1 MTDDAL
7 VLSPLAQIR
16 ESLANAE
23 LSIVREIINSMQ
35 AAEIARTL
43 ESLPPSEREQVW
55 AVVEEEFHGEVLPH
69 LGEDA
74 LGFLVDDMSLEELV
88 QSAMLMDDDDL
99 VDVLQD
105 LPAETSLRLLQ
116 SLDSAQRLHLI
127 KMLEYDDDTAGGM
140 MDTDTITVRKDMS
153 VSAVI
158 RYLRRLDELPDI
170 TSKLFVVD
178 RRSHLEGELTLSRIL
193 TADSQIK
200 VGDAMRCEYTAF
212 NVNDSSQEVAQK
224 FREGDLVSAPVIN
237 EDGQLIG
244 RITVDDVIDFIQ
256 EDAEKTLLNTAGL
269 DEEIDTFAP
278 IARATLDRG
287 LWLGINLITA
297 LLAASVINA
306 FGATIEKAVA
316 LAALS
321 PLVASMGGIAG
332 SQSLTI
338 IIRGI
343 ALGQIEGANAKLLLT
358 RELII
363 GIINGLVWGGVT
375 AVIALVWFGQVN
387 LALIVISA
395 IFVNLCFAALSGV
408 LIPLLLKRLNID
420 PALAGSVI
428 LTTVTDVVGFLVLLG
443 LASIFLV
450 G

>member
-1 MTDDAL
+1 MTDETL

-16 ESLANAE
+16 ESLAESHLDA
-23 LSIVREIINSMQ
+23 VGEIINAMQ

-43 ESLPPSEREQVW
+43 ESLPPAEREQVW
-55 AVVEEEFHGEVLPH
+55 SVVEESSHGEVLPH

-74 LGFLVDDMSLEELV
+74 LGFLVDEMSHEALV
-88 QSAMLMDDDDL
+88 QSATLMDDDDL
-99 VDVLQD
+99 VDLLQD

-116 SLDSAQRLHLI
+116 SMDSAQRLHLI

-178 RRSHLEGELTLSRIL
+178 RRSQLEGEITLSRLL
-193 TADSQIK
+193 TADRQVKIGE
-200 VGDAMRCEYTAF
+200 VMRHNYIAF
-212 NVNDSSQEVAQK
+212 DVNDSDQSVAQK
-224 FREGDLVSAPVIN
+224 FREGDLVSAAVIN
-237 EDGQLIG
+237 EEGQLVG

-269 DEEIDTFAP
+269 DEEVDTFAP
-278 IARATLDRG
+278 IRQATIDRG
-287 LWLGINLITA
+287 VWLGINLLTA

-306 FGATIEKAVA
+306 FGDTIEKAVA

-343 ALGQIEGANAKLLLT
+343 ALGQIEGANARLLLA

-363 GIINGLVWGGVT
+363 GVINGLVWGIVT
-375 AVIALVWFGQVN
+375 AIIALVWFGQVN
-387 LALIVISA
+387 LALIVVSA
-395 IFVNLCFAALSGV
+395 IFINLCCAALSGV
-408 LIPLLLKRLNID
+408 LIPLLLKRLGID

-443 LASIFLV
+443 LASLFLV